1 MRCDEKR
8 GVVGAA
14 PYGVGM
20 GAAGGKAGHKK
31 APAMQVLL
39 KLFSFSLFLLQGHKV
54 LQNFDKS
61 DHKNAC

>member
-1 MRCDEKR
+1 MQWEARR

-14 PYGVGM
+14 PYKVGLGAMQGV
-20 GAAGGKAGHKK
+20 AGHKK

-54 LQNFDKS
+54 LQNLNKS
-61 DHKNAC
+61 DHNDTC